1 MGGPQSGGSRKSVRP
16 SRSAMASSR
25 GVFRAWT
32 LSHPSSRVSGKLRS
46 SFWPDSSQAR
56 TTPTNALRNATK
68 FICCRHLGFLRK
80 ILCPVGSARS
90 FKRPYRL
97 PPKILS
103 ALLGQP
109 LQKAQQYCFVSPA
122 AILGLFCTFGEA
134 PGKRPATHFH
144 PPRWTP
150 CRSGLDAFSVQ
161 VFRSVITPLAA
172 AALQV
177 RRTRAVPA

>member
-1 MGGPQSGGSRKSVRP
+1 
-16 SRSAMASSR
+16 
-25 GVFRAWT
+25 
-32 LSHPSSRVSGKLRS
+32 
-46 SFWPDSSQAR
+46 
-56 TTPTNALRNATK
+56 
-68 FICCRHLGFLRK
+68 
-80 ILCPVGSARS
+80 
-90 FKRPYRL
+90 
-97 PPKILS
+97 
-103 ALLGQP
+103 
-109 LQKAQQYCFVSPA
+109 
-122 AILGLFCTFGEA
+122 LGLFCTFGEA